1 MLVGDLLRG
10 HTDTIILAILEKG
23 DSYGYAIN
31 HKIAQITNNQ
41 FSLTEATLYIAF
53 KRLEKEELV
62 VSYWREGFNQTKRKY
77 YSITNKG
84 KEFLKQK
91 REEWI
96 YTSEILTKLIL

>member
-31 HKIAQITNNQ
+31 HQIAQITDNQ
-41 FSLTEATLYIAF
+41 FNLTEATLYLAF

-62 VSYWREGFNQTKRKY
+62 VSYWREGLNQTKRKY
-77 YSITNKG
+77 YSITNRG

-96 YTSEILTKLIL
+96 YTSEILNKLIL